1 MLFIQKFTCCPLP
14 LKDEFAWCPLLL
26 IIITQFFIILM
37 FSTLILTLVL
47 KHACSTLMFITYSK
61 SYKDSNL
68 SSVYVTAK
76 LRCACASLVSAKCFR
91 SSLSQ
96 VSVRLLYWQI
106 FNHPTFFPCFL
117 RSTEQVGVVH
127 FLYFNRFSTGLVFSV
142 QVRLYQEFICFPR
155 NMALLDSCIIQ
166 KVCLRL

>member
-96 VSVRLLYWQI
+96 V
-106 FNHPTFFPCFL
+106 
-117 RSTEQVGVVH
+117 GVVH
-127 FLYFNRFSTGLVFSV
+127 FLYFNRFSTSLVFSV